1 MEVVAKSSWVVQ
13 VLDESLAACELQE
26 NGMGA
31 KWSTVVKADRWWR
44 ASSAK

>member
-13 VLDESLAACELQE
+13 VPDESLAAFELQE

-31 KWSTVVKADRWWR
+31 KWSTVV
-44 ASSAK
+44 SL